1 MAMKYYIT
9 GICYLYFE
17 KALADALFFE
27 SFHNIFQFDSIN
39 LTNFRLANPDHMMWL
54 YVTTISYQMML
65 D

>member
-39 LTNFRLANPDHMMWL
+39 LTNFRLANPDHMM
-54 YVTTISYQMML
+54 
-65 D
+65 